1 LSDIALEPMTQ
12 PEFEAWLP
20 RAIVEYAQE
29 HVVDGRWSEEEAV
42 EKSRAEH
49 EKLLPQGLA
58 TPDHHL
64 WTITRSSDR
73 KAVGLLW
80 VHMMQTP
87 RPHAF
92 VYDIE
97 INPDSRRRGY
107 AEAAMKELEAV
118 ARRMGAETIRLHVF
132 GHNTAARPLY
142 VKLGY
147 EPTNIVMAK
156 SLA

>member
-1 LSDIALEPMTQ
+1 MTQ
-12 PEFEAWLP
+12 AEFDAWLP
-20 RAIVEYAQE
+20 QAIVGYAHE
-29 HVVDGRWSEEEAV
+29 HVADGSWSEEEAV

-58 TPDHHL
+58 TPENHL

-80 VHMMQTP
+80 VHMRQTP

-92 VYDIE
+92 IYNIE
-97 INPDSRRRGY
+97 IHPDFRRRGY
-107 AEAAMKELEAV
+107 AEAAMKELETV
-118 ARRMGAETIRLHVF
+118 AGRLGAESIRLHVF
-132 GHNTAARPLY
+132 GHNAVARRLY
-142 VKLGY
+142 EKLGY

-156 SLA
+156 SLT

>member
-1 LSDIALEPMTQ
+1 LSDIQLEPMTQ
-12 PEFEAWLP
+12 VEFDEWLP
-20 RAIVEYAQE
+20 TAIVEYAHE
-29 HVVDGRWSEEEAV
+29 HVVDGRWSDEEAV

-58 TPDHHL
+58 TPEHHF

-80 VHMMQTP
+80 VQMMQTP

-92 VYDIE
+92 VYNIE
-97 INPDSRRRGY
+97 VYPDFRRRGY
-107 AEAAMKELEAV
+107 AEAAMMELEVV
-118 ARRMGAETIRLHVF
+118 ARQMGAETIRLHVF
-132 GHNTAARPLY
+132 GHNAAARPLY

-156 SLA
+156 SLT

>member
-1 LSDIALEPMTQ
+1 LTEISLEPMTQ
-12 PEFEAWLP
+12 AEFDAWLP
-20 RAIVEYAQE
+20 RSIREYAQE

-42 EKSRAEH
+42 DKSRAEH
-49 EKLLPQGLA
+49 ETLLPRGLA

-87 RPHAF
+87 KPHAF
-92 VYDIE
+92 VYSIE
-97 INPDSRRRGY
+97 VYPEFRRRGY
-107 AEAAMKELEAV
+107 AEAAMKKLEEV
-118 ARRMGAETIRLHVF
+118 ARGMGAGSIRLHVF
-132 GHNTAARPLY
+132 GHNAAARPLY

-156 SLA
+156 SLS

>member
-1 LSDIALEPMTQ
+1 MTQ
-12 PEFEAWLP
+12 AEFDVWLP
-20 RAIVEYAQE
+20 RMIREYGEE
-29 HVVDGRWSEEEAV
+29 HVVDGRWSQEEAV

-49 EKLLPQGLA
+49 QTLLPQGLA

-64 WTITRSSDR
+64 WSIVRPEDQ
-73 KAVGLLW
+73 KPVGQLW
-80 VHMMQTP
+80 VNTQQKP
-87 RPHAF
+87 KPHAF
-92 VYDIE
+92 IYNIEVYPE
-97 INPDSRRRGY
+97 FRRRGY
-107 AEAAMKELEAV
+107 AEAAMKELEVV

-156 SLA
+156 PLL

>member
-1 LSDIALEPMTQ
+1 MSDVSLEPMTQ
-12 PEFEAWLP
+12 AEFDVWLP
-20 RAIVEYAQE
+20 RVIVEYAHE

-42 EKSRAEH
+42 DKSRAEH
-49 EKLLPQGLA
+49 ETLLPQGLA

-64 WTITRSSDR
+64 WSIVRSEDR
-73 KAVGLLW
+73 KPVGILW
-80 VHMMQTP
+80 VNMQQKP
-87 RPHAF
+87 KPHLF
-92 VYDIE
+92 VYNIE
-97 INPDSRRRGY
+97 VYPDFRRRGY
-107 AEAAMKELEAV
+107 AEAAMKELEVV

-156 SLA
+156 PLT

>member
-1 LSDIALEPMTQ
+1 LSDIALQPMTQ
-12 PEFEAWLP
+12 AEFDTWLP
-20 RAIVEYAQE
+20 RVIVEYAHE
-29 HVVDGRWSEEEAV
+29 HVVDGRWSEDEAV

-49 EKLLPQGLA
+49 SKLLPQGLA
-58 TPDHHL
+58 TPGHHL
-64 WTITRSSDR
+64 WTITRSGDR

-80 VHMMQTP
+80 VQMMETP
-87 RPHAF
+87 RPHVF

-97 INPDSRRRGY
+97 VHPDFRRNGY
-107 AEAAMKELEAV
+107 AEAAMTELELV